1 MSKFSDFVDDLKD
14 QAGLLAKDELKR
26 LVSEGK
32 ADASEF
38 VSRQA
43 ENLETWT
50 VMLADGQL
58 TPAGFRKLVKRMEV
72 LGDLQALKLKVQA
85 KASAQRLRD
94 GIEDLVIEALFK
106 LIEQL
111 EDNDDVQTVTANFE
125 ISDAVLARLTA

>member
-1 MSKFSDFVDDLKD
+1 MSKFSDFVDGLKD
-14 QAGLLAKDELKR
+14 QAGVLAKDELKR
-26 LVSEGK
+26 LVVESK

-85 KASAQRLRD
+85 KAAAQRLRD

-106 LIEQL
+106 LI
-111 EDNDDVQTVTANFE
+111 
-125 ISDAVLARLTA
+125 